1 MDCVGRTYN
10 IYETAKKTG
19 LLERN
24 LASYLHADW
33 QYIYNCNGI
42 KEGDKKR
49 QTELAQSGFTKLNEA
64 KDCFRDFD
72 FLKPYF
78 LKEINDCCEKFKD
91 KPRAEKKYAVL
102 CKFKQFIE
110 NFDKLE
116 NETFDDAE
124 LNILDLLYETSEHEA
139 TKSDGELDE
148 IDKIKKEIEDYQ
160 REFEKEISEKPEYDF
175 IKNVFLCEIEHINL
189 LINNFDKVRSEW
201 LIGSWGNL
209 SLNILTYCYDN
220 KALLEAS
227 GKFNACIF
235 NFVKKLGIQF
245 ACEKLVENAL
255 NMFKLPGT

>member
-33 QYIYNCNGI
+33 QYIYNCYGI
-42 KEGDKKR
+42 TKEDKKR
-49 QTELAQSGFTKLNEA
+49 QLEFVQSGFTKLNEA

-91 KPRAEKKYAVL
+91 KPRAEKKYEVL
-102 CKFKQFIE
+102 CKFKAFIE
-110 NFDKLE
+110 NFEKLQ
-116 NETFDDAE
+116 NKTFDDAE
-124 LNILDLLYETSEHEA
+124 LNILNLLYETAEHEA

-189 LINNFDKVRSEW
+189 LINNFDKVRPEW

-209 SLNILTYCYDN
+209 SLNILTYCHDN
-220 KALLEAS
+220 KMLLDAS
-227 GKFNACIF
+227 GRFNACIF
-235 NFVKKLGIQF
+235 NFLKTYVTPIAF
-245 ACEKLVENAL
+245 EKLIENAP
-255 NMFKLPGT
+255 NMFKLLGT